1 MLMTRQDWSSEI
13 AWQNG
18 QFLPRADLGVSPS
31 DAGFVLGATVTEQLR
46 TFRGVL
52 FQPDAH
58 AQRLAA
64 SLAALGITAQQSM
77 DDIIAAATEVAQHNH
92 ALLTTARSP
101 AVADIGLI
109 IFVTPGELAAHHE
122 GQGGAPSTTIHSFPL
137 AVRLWAEAYT
147 RGTSLRCVSIRQV
160 PSNCWPIG
168 AKIRSR
174 MHYFLAEREAAAA
187 EVGARP
193 LLLHADGRISE
204 TSTANIAAV
213 IDNVIVTPPTTD
225 ALAGTSLGY
234 LQLLAKQVGLGW
246 QTRSLNCED
255 LLIADEVV
263 LTSTPWCLQPAVR
276 LDGTPIGSGLPG
288 PCYQQ
293 LLKAWSDAVGLDIA
307 AQARGELD

>member
-1 MLMTRQDWSSEI
+1 MLMTRQDCSSDI

-18 QFLPRADLGVSPS
+18 RFLPRAELAVSPS

-46 TFRGVL
+46 TFRGIL

-64 SLAALGITAQQSM
+64 SLAAVGVTAPQPL
-77 DDIIAAATEVAQHNH
+77 DDILAAATEVARHNH
-92 ALLTTARSP
+92 ALLTSARSP
-101 AVADIGLI
+101 AAADIGLI
-109 IFVTPGELAAHHE
+109 IFVTPGELASHHE
-122 GQGGAPSTTIHSFPL
+122 GQAGAPVTTIHSFPL

-147 RGTSLRCVSIRQV
+147 SGASLRCVGIRQV
-160 PSNCWPIG
+160 PADCWPIG

-174 MHYFLAEREAAAA
+174 MHYFLADREAAAA
-187 EVGARP
+187 EAGARP

-213 IDNVIVTPPTTD
+213 ISDAIVTPPATD

-234 LQLLAKQVGLGW
+234 LRLLAEQAGLSW
-246 QTRSLNCED
+246 QTRSLTRDD
-255 LLIADEVV
+255 LLAADELL

-276 LDGTPIGSGLPG
+276 LDGAAIGSGSPG
-288 PCYQQ
+288 PRYQH
-293 LLKAWSDAVGLDIA
+293 LLQDWSDAVGLDIA
-307 AQARGELD
+307 AQARGELA